1 MTDLYKQVAKFMDSL
16 IVPGDDI
23 DFETIT
29 KLAIEHFS
37 NVDAETVKQQ
47 VKGHILIN
55 YVYNEVSFDYI
66 NRVMEKI

>member
-1 MTDLYKQVAKFMDSL
+1 MTDLYKQVAEFVDSL

-23 DFETIT
+23 DFEKIT

-47 VKGHILIN
+47 VKVHIIIN
-55 YVYNEVSFDYI
+55 YVYNEASYEYAKRIMD
-66 NRVMEKI
+66 KL

>member
-1 MTDLYKQVAKFMDSL
+1 MTDLYKQVAEFVDSL

-23 DFETIT
+23 DFEKIT

-37 NVDAETVKQQ
+37 DVDTKIVKQQ
-47 VKGHILIN
+47 VKGHIIIN

-66 NRVMEKI
+66 NRVMAKL